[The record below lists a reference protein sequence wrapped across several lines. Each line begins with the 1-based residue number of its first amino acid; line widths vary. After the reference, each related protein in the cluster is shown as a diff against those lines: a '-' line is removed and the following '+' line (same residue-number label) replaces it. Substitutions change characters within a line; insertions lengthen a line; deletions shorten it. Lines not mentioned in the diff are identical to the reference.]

1 MLALAI
7 ACIRASA
14 CFHMKTK
21 PGTAIAALRDSA
33 GPSGL
38 APFPSLEE
46 ESQMKLTRTA
56 RTILSVTALAWAI
69 PLAQA
74 GEGKETLRAGNA
86 KFIQLDVNADGF
98 LTQDEVKQ
106 VRGYAG
112 PFTEADANRD
122 GKLDENE
129 FLKAESLH
137 DRAYAGRVAND
148 SAITAKVKAALLREP
163 ALKSLDVSVETYRGE
178 VLLSGFVKDETQRTR
193 AVKAAATIA
202 GVTGV
207 KDGLVVRN

>member
-1 MLALAI
+1 MNDEL
-7 ACIRASA
+7 
-14 CFHMKTK
+14 
-21 PGTAIAALRDSA
+21 GTRVAGLRNSA

-38 APFPSLEE
+38 APFPTTEE

-74 GEGKETLRAGNA
+74 DDKATEDKARARVGNA
-86 KFIQLDVNADGF
+86 KFIELDVNRDGF
-98 LTQDEVKQ
+98 LSQDEVKNI
-106 VRGYAG
+106 RGYAG
-112 PFTEADANRD
+112 PFKEADANRD
-122 GKLDENE
+122 GKLDASE
-129 FLKAESLH
+129 FVKAESLH
-137 DRAYAGRVAND
+137 DRAYAERVAND
-148 SAITAKVKAALLREP
+148 SLITAKVKTALLREP
-163 ALKSLDVSVETYRGE
+163 ALESLDVSVETYQGE
-178 VLLSGFVKDETQRTR
+178 VLLSGFVKDETQRKK